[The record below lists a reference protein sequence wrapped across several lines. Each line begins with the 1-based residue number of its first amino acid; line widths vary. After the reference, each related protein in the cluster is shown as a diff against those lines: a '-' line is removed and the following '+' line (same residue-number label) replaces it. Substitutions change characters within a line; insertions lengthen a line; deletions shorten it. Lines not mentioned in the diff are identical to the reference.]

1 MKKLSRN
8 QMRSLKGGII
18 YHCTVTFTD
27 GTTET
32 VNNVSASNEQQARL
46 LCRGSHNNVQDSS
59 CAPAGQQ

>member
-1 MKKLSRN
+1 
-8 QMRSLKGGII
+8 MRSLKGGII

-32 VNNVSASNEQQARL
+32 VNNVSASNEQQARV